1 MAASSSRTT
10 FDLDHNEVDDSY
22 FAALIDD
29 DEIFPIS
36 DEKYAEELQLQEA
49 LFSSSS
55 SLLNIPSPKNDIA
68 SSSNTKPQ
76 PLVVSF
82 ETSQSPKNFCDICMD
97 TKTESEMFRNTNA
110 CSHLFCFDCIRG
122 HVASKIKQNI
132 TTVTCPN
139 PECNEV
145 IGPEACKTI
154 VPQEVLERWE
164 NALCE
169 SLIMGSEKFYCPFKD
184 CSAMLVD
191 DGGEYVTSSECPHCN
206 RLFCAQ
212 CKVTWHS
219 GMDCSEFQSLKEGER
234 DPNDIML
241 MDLAK
246 NKKWRRCPSCKFY
259 VERTDGCLHITCRC
273 GYHFC
278 YGCGEKH
285 TSSHACALTIA

>member
-22 FAALIDD
+22 FAATIDD

-36 DEKYAEELQLQEA
+36 DEKNAEELQLQEA
-49 LFSSSS
+49 LVSSL
-55 SLLNIPSPKNDIA
+55 SLLNIPSP
-68 SSSNTKPQ
+68 SNTKPQ
-76 PLVVSF
+76 P
-82 ETSQSPKNFCDICMD
+82 PKNFCDICMD
-97 TKTESEMFRNTNA
+97 TKTESEMFRNINV

-132 TTVTCPN
+132 TTVTCPD
-139 PECNEV
+139 PKCNEV

-154 VPQEVLERWE
+154 VPKEVMERWE

-169 SLIMGSEKFYCPFKD
+169 SLIMGSEKFSFTVRFRGFVRLSYMD
-184 CSAMLVD
+184 VIV
-191 DGGEYVTSSECPHCN
+191 ERNVTSSECPHCN

-219 GMDCSEFQSLKEGER
+219 GMDCSEFQSLKEDER
-234 DPNDIML
+234 DPDDIML

-259 VERTDGCLHITCRC
+259 VERTEGCLHITCRC

-285 TSSHACALTIA
+285 TSEHACALAIA